1 MSLRG
6 ELASM
11 TDEEA
16 AELIR
21 AVCPRAA
28 VLVVAQA
35 AGVEP
40 GPTCWGEKDHT
51 GARVRVCV
59 RRGDPFSDGD
69 PFCRDCCDAH
79 ACEGSL

>member
-28 VLVVAQA
+28 VLVVAEA
-35 AGVEP
+35 LDEYPRPSCWSSDP
-40 GPTCWGEKDHT
+40 GPHAGRP
-51 GARVRVCV
+51 RVRVCD
-59 RRGDPFSDGD
+59 RILDG
-69 PFCRDCCDAH
+69 FCDACCDAH